1 MNELYIC
8 CTYIDSAIKIAD
20 GFPLKETQEH
30 SRTILTAPLP
40 TQQSSQAAGRQA
52 LDMLDGSA
60 TVNTPNVP
68 APHRTH
74 PYNNPV
80 ANANHLA
87 AHNTTQHKL

>member
-1 MNELYIC
+1 MAFLSKKHKN
-8 CTYIDSAIKIAD
+8 TVT
-20 GFPLKETQEH
+20 P
-30 SRTILTAPLP
+30 
-40 TQQSSQAAGRQA
+40 SSQLLFQPNKAAKQQA